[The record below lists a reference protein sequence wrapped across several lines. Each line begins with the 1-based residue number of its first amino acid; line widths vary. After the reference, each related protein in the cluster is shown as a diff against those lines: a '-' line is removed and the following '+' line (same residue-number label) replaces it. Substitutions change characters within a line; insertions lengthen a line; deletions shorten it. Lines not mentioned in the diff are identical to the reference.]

1 MIKAALL
8 TARWSA
14 RLVAA
19 FQRSVFVV
27 PRMMPL
33 RLTGF
38 FCTATWAAVGIL
50 CVVPACPNDGIAAPQ
65 SRTVRIRI
73 RTVRVRM
80 KLRFKICLL
89 NAKTPKEWGHRSSF
103 LEYKRRQS
111 DVFVR
116 KQSVSTVT
124 GSGDRAHG

>member
-1 MIKAALL
+1 MRA
-8 TARWSA
+8 ARWSA

-65 SRTVRIRI
+65 SRTVRIR
-73 RTVRVRM
+73 M

-89 NAKTPKEWGHRSSF
+89 NAKTPQGMGSSVIFSGIQEASVRRLCAETKRDHGHR
-103 LEYKRRQS
+103 ER
-111 DVFVR
+111 
-116 KQSVSTVT
+116 
-124 GSGDRAHG
+124 